1 MLVREM
7 ISDGIMPLKK
17 DDTGWDALSWME
29 DFRVSHLPLVDDKKL
44 IGLVSEYDIYNAHNF
59 EEKIEKIPLIG
70 NPIFVFDYQHAF
82 DALSMLTQN
91 RLTLL
96 PVLDE
101 HENYMGTV
109 SMQTL
114 LAFVGNSF
122 SISEPGGVV
131 VLEMSINDYSLSEI
145 AQIVESNNAK
155 ILSLMIH
162 SEKDSMRMQLSL
174 KLNKSDLKG
183 ILQTLNRY
191 NYNIIASFT
200 DNAYYDDL
208 RDRYDAF
215 MNYLNI

>member
-1 MLVREM
+1 MLVREL

-17 DDTGWDALSWME
+17 EDTGWDALSWME
-29 DFRVSHLPLVDDKKL
+29 DFRVLHLPLVDGKKL
-44 IGLVSEYDIYNAHNF
+44 LGLISEYDIYNTHYF
-59 EEKIEKIPLIG
+59 EEKIGKIPLSG
-70 NPIFVFDYQHAF
+70 NPIFVYDYQHAF
-82 DALSMLTQN
+82 DALSVLTQN
-91 RLTLL
+91 QLTLL

-109 SMQTL
+109 SMQAL
-114 LAFVGNSF
+114 LMFVGNSF

-131 VLEMSINDYSLSEI
+131 VLEMSINDYLLSEI
-145 AQIVESNNAK
+145 AQIMESNDAK

-162 SEKDSMRMQLSL
+162 SEKDSTRIQVSL